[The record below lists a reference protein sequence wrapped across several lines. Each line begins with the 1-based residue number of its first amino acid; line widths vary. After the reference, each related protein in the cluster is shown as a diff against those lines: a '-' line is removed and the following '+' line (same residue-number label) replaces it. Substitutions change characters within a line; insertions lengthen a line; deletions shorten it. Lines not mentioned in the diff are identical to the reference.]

1 MNTIPSVAKRKELL
15 KKLLKVI
22 QNREKEIE
30 GALFKDFS
38 KPPFETFITEF
49 NYVISDLKHTIK
61 QLNTW
66 SKPKK
71 VTPSL
76 FNFPSSEFIY
86 NEPYGKVLIISPW
99 NYPFQLAIC
108 PLVAAIAAGN
118 TVVLKP
124 SEISYHTSE
133 LLSQIISEVFDVKEA
148 IVILGGVEL
157 TQKELQKKW
166 DYIFFTGSTR
176 VGKIIAL
183 EAAKNLTP
191 CTLELG
197 GKSPCIVDET
207 ANIDI
212 AAKRIVWG
220 KFLNA
225 GQTCVAPDYILV
237 HATQKFDL
245 VQKLKNEILQFY
257 GENPQESPDFARI
270 INKDHWNRLLDL
282 IDKKKIIE
290 GGIHDDWTRY
300 LAPTLI
306 DEPEMNDPIMQ
317 EEIFGPILPIISYS
331 TFEDIEKVI
340 SQNEKPLALYVFS
353 ENKEFSETIIRKF
366 TFGGGCVNDCI
377 MHLVNH
383 RLPFGGIGNSGM
395 GAYHGKHGF
404 DTFSHKKAIVKRGT
418 SLDIPLRYAP
428 YNKRMKWKKF
438 LQWFS

>member
-1 MNTIPSVAKRKELL
+1 MKTITSTTKRKELL
-15 KKLLKVI
+15 KKLLKSI
-22 QNREKEIE
+22 QDKEKDIE
-30 GALFKDFS
+30 RALLKDFS
-38 KPPFETFITEF
+38 KPPFETFITEY
-49 NYVISDLKHTIK
+49 NYVVSDLKLTIK
-61 QLNTW
+61 QLNSW
-66 SKPKK
+66 AKPKK

-86 NEPYGKVLIISPW
+86 SEPYGKVLIISPW

-124 SEISYHTSE
+124 SEISFNTSE
-133 LLSQIISEVFDVKEA
+133 VLSQIISEVFDVKEA
-148 IVILGGVEL
+148 IVVLGGVEL
-157 TQKELQKKW
+157 TQQELKKKW

-176 VGKIIAL
+176 VGKIIAQ

-207 ANIDI
+207 ANLDI

-225 GQTCVAPDYILV
+225 GQTCVAPDYLLV

-245 VQKLKNEILQFY
+245 VQKIKKEITQFF
-257 GENPQESPDFARI
+257 GENPQESTDFARI
-270 INKDHWNRLLDL
+270 INKEHWDRLLGL
-282 IDKKKIIE
+282 IDSNKIIV

-300 LAPTLI
+300 IAPTLI
-306 DEPEMNDPIMQ
+306 DEPEMTAPIMQ

-331 TFEDIEKVI
+331 SFEEIESII
-340 SQNEKPLALYVFS
+340 SYNEKPLALYVFS
-353 ENKEFSETIIRKF
+353 ENEEFSEAVIRKF
-366 TFGGGCVNDCI
+366 SFGGGCVNDCI

-383 RLPFGGIGNSGM
+383 RLPFGGVGNSGM
-395 GAYHGKHGF
+395 GAYHGTHGF

-418 SLDIPLRYAP
+418 SFDIPLRYAP
-428 YNKRMKWKKF
+428 YYKSIKWKKW

>member
-300 LAPTLI
+300 IAPSLI

-366 TFGGGCVNDCI
+366 NFGGGCVNDCI

-404 DTFSHKKAIVKRGT
+404 ETFSHKKAIVKRGT